1 MSWFN
6 INLGEIASI
15 VKARLP
21 QPCTAPPAK
30 AVSVVRRADH
40 YKSQSPSRAVQA
52 AVPKKMPPITSNF
65 KRVKPASAEPSA
77 KARTKTQAA
86 ETPVEK
92 APVTEKA
99 TDTPVNKE
107 SLESGLRKAAEEN
120 DHRAFFTQ
128 LQKKP
133 SLLNQKD
140 ELGRTPLDL
149 MPQSRRKTE
158 LYGRVKHVLKDDVLI
173 WESARQGDHLTFFNV
188 VKKKPGLLTQTDELG
203 RTPLDL
209 MPESARKTELYERMK
224 PMLLKGDHE
233 VFVDAPIRQHKFAWE
248 E

>member
-6 INLGEIASI
+6 INLGEITSI

-21 QPCTAPPAK
+21 QPCTAPPTK
-30 AVSVVRRADH
+30 TVSVVRRADNF
-40 YKSQSPSRAVQA
+40 KPQLTRTTQTTA
-52 AVPKKMPPITSNF
+52 PKKAPPITSNF
-65 KRVKPASAEPSA
+65 KRIKPSPAEPLSGV
-77 KARTKTQAA
+77 KAETQAA
-86 ETPVEK
+86 ETAAEKTPVIEK
-92 APVTEKA
+92 APVT
-99 TDTPVNKE
+99 TE
-107 SLESGLRKAAEEN
+107 SIDAGLRKAAQES
-120 DHRAFFTQ
+120 DPRAFFTQ
-128 LQKKP
+128 IQKKP

-149 MPQSRRKTE
+149 MPESRRKTE
-158 LYGRVKHVLKDDVLI
+158 LYGRVKHLLKDDVLI

-188 VKKKPGLLTQTDELG
+188 VKKKPGLLTQKDGLG

-209 MPESARKTELYERMK
+209 MPESARKTELYERVK
-224 PMLLKGDHE
+224 PILLKGDRE